1 MEVCFYLICMA
12 LIVSVFGFITSKIE
26 DEVIR
31 VVCLAIG
38 GTLLFFGGLA
48 GLFTI

>member
-1 MEVCFYLICMA
+1 MEVCFYLMCMA
-12 LIVSVFGFITSKIE
+12 LIVSFFGFITSKIK

-38 GTLLFFGGLA
+38 GVLLFFGGLA

>member
-12 LIVSVFGFITSKIE
+12 LIVSAFGFITSKIK

-31 VVCLAIG
+31 VVCLTIG

>member
-12 LIVSVFGFITSKIE
+12 LIVSFFGFITSQIK

>member
-12 LIVSVFGFITSKIE
+12 LIVSAFGFITSKNE

-31 VVCLAIG
+31 VVCLTIG
-38 GTLLFFGGLA
+38 GVLLFFGGLV
-48 GLFTI
+48 GLFAI

>member
-1 MEVCFYLICMA
+1 MEVCFYLVCMA
-12 LIVSVFGFITSKIE
+12 LIVSAFGFITSKIE

-31 VVCLAIG
+31 VVCLTIG
-38 GTLLFFGGLA
+38 GVLLFFGGLA